1 MAKQWLDPDTFKTI
15 VDTTPLVSIDLLV
28 RNADGQILV
37 GKRVNRPA
45 QGYWFVPGGRILKNE
60 RITDAFARL
69 TEAELGIR
77 LDIAAATYL
86 GLYEHFYDDSIF
98 TDGGDNIST
107 HYVVSGFEVV
117 LPEGYSSLPYEQ
129 HNEYRWLSEEE
140 FKSSERV
147 HIHSRWY
154 LDKGKGFL

>member
-1 MAKQWLDPDTFKTI
+1 MAKLLDRFLFRSI
-15 VDTTPLVSIDLLV
+15 VSATPLVSLDLLV
-28 RNADGQILV
+28 RDADGLILV
-37 GKRVNRPA
+37 GRRINRPA
-45 QGYWFVPGGRILKNE
+45 QGYWFVPGGRILKDE
-60 RITDAFARL
+60 RIADAFARL

-77 LDIAAATYL
+77 LDIGSATYL

-98 TDGGDNIST
+98 TDDGDNVST

-117 LPEGYSSLPYEQ
+117 LPEGYSSLPYQQ
-129 HNEYRWLSEEE
+129 HNEYQWLSEEE
-140 FKSSERV
+140 FTSSERV